1 LNVSPYVFND
11 VIILRGDTADPV
23 IHLFLVLGCHI
34 VASFINLENERREG
48 GYQVDNK
55 NEYIQSL

>member
-1 LNVSPYVFND
+1 